1 MFEQRKTAYYRVND
15 PLEYL
20 KIGVNIREGSKI
32 GKDGE
37 VIPSFSDNRVIDWQ
51 EKIFGPR

>member
-1 MFEQRKTAYYRVND
+1 MFEDRKTVYYRVND

-20 KIGVNIREGSKI
+20 KIGINIREGSKI

-37 VIPSFSDNRVIDWQ
+37 IKPTFSENKVIDWQ
-51 EKIFGPR
+51 EKIVGPR